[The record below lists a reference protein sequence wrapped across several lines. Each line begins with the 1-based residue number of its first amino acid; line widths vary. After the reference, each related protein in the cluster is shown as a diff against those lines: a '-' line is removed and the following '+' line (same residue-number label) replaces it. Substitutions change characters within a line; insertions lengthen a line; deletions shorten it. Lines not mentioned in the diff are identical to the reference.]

1 MSTKM
6 SIKIYLSLFVLVS
19 ILFLSGC
26 GNMGEL
32 YLPEDREDHQNYSSE
47 KN

>member
-1 MSTKM
+1 M
-6 SIKIYLSLFVLVS
+6 SIKFYLSLFVLVS
-19 ILFLSGC
+19 ILFLYGC

-32 YLPEDREDHQNYSSE
+32 YLPEDRKDHQNYSSE